1 MFCEKKVA
9 QMAAYLLLK
18 SGGRMAY
25 LKLMKLLY
33 LSDREYLIKYGDL
46 MSGDKFYSMKLGP
59 ILSETLNL
67 MRNVNKVGGNDWA
80 KFISRKGSDVLLQPG
95 FGERFEWEEELGELS
110 RADVKTLDSVFDK
123 YGHYYK
129 FDLANLTHLKEVCP
143 EWRDPGKSRL
153 PIYTKDILLYSGKS
167 ELEAENILKN
177 MRESELLK
185 GFSAQLT

>member
-33 LSDREYLIKYGDL
+33 LSEREYLIKYGDL

-67 MRNVNKVGGNDWA
+67 MRNSNKVGGDEWSRLITSRIGND
-80 KFISRKGSDVLLQPG
+80 VQLQSG
-95 FGERFEWEEELGELS
+95 LGHHDWEEELGELS
-110 RADVKTLDSVFDK
+110 RADMKTLDSVFDA

-153 PIYTKDILLYSGKS
+153 PIYTREILLYSGKS
-167 ELEAENILKN
+167 EQEAENILTN
-177 MRESELLK
+177 MRESDLLK
-185 GFSAQLT
+185 ELSAQLT

>member
-46 MSGDKFYSMKLGP
+46 MSGDKLYSMKLGP

-67 MRNVNKVGGNDWA
+67 MRNVNKVGGEEWA
-80 KFISRKGSDVLLQPG
+80 KFITSKGNDVLLQPG
-95 FGERFEWEEELGELS
+95 HGDFFDWDEELGELS
-110 RADVKTLDSVFDK
+110 RADIKTLDSVFESF
-123 YGHYYK
+123 GHYYK

-143 EWRDPGKSRL
+143 EWRNPGASRL
-153 PIYTKDILLYSGKS
+153 PIYKKDILLYSGKS
-167 ELEAENILKN
+167 DQEADNILKS
-177 MRESELLK
+177 MRESDLLK